1 MYTTF
6 LALHAVMRW
15 LVLLSLLSAIIVN
28 AQGYLLKRSYT
39 RIDHLSRVIAGAIS
53 HTQLLIGFTLY
64 FVLSPITQNFLKNG
78 ADGNYQILFFG
89 IYHIAMMFLA
99 VVIITIGGSVAKRA
113 DTDRTKFKST
123 VVYFT
128 IALCLILLAI
138 PWFRPY
144 LRGF

>member
-6 LALHAVMRW
+6 LILHSVLRW
-15 LVLLSLLSAIIVN
+15 LVLLSLFSAIIIN
-28 AQGYLLKRSYT
+28 AHGYLLKRSYT
-39 RIDHLSRVIAGAIS
+39 QGDHFSRVIAGGIS

-64 FVLSPITQNFLKNG
+64 FILSPIAQNFLKNG
-78 ADGNYQILFFG
+78 ANGNHQILFFG
-89 IYHIAMMFLA
+89 VYHIVMMFLA
-99 VVIITIGGSVAKRA
+99 VVVITIGGSVAKRA
-113 DTDRTKFKST
+113 DTDRAKFKST